1 MTKQAK
7 MNRMIAR
14 NPYVVSYCFGPIG
27 DQTDYLHGAD
37 DLDAAERLYD
47 DLTQIASDSRQR
59 VVTRIVERNPLNHA
73 EARTIRKHIFLAS

>member
-7 MNRMIAR
+7 MNREIAR

-37 DLDAAERLYD
+37 DYDAAQRLYE
-47 DLTQIASDSRQR
+47 DLTTIASDSKQR
-59 VVTRIVERNPLNHA
+59 VVTRIVMRNPLNHA
-73 EARTIRKHIFLAS
+73 EARTITKHIFLS